1 MQKVQVK
8 NWGNSQAIRIPK
20 NILEALNL
28 DVDSLLEITVDKEN
42 KSIVLKMDDELT
54 PYQKLMLKGS
64 KTKERKQI
72 VWDRLEE
79 KEGFYS

>member
-8 NWGNSQAIRIPK
+8 NWGNSQAIRLPK

-28 DVDSLLEITVDKEN
+28 DTNSFLKITVDEDSN
-42 KSIVLKMDDELT
+42 SIILKVDDELT
-54 PYQKLMLKGS
+54 PYQQLMLKS
-64 KTKERKQI
+64 SNNKQRKKF

-79 KEGFYS
+79 EELYL